1 MKDFQGKVAVITGAA
16 HGLGRAL
23 AERSAQVGMKVV
35 LADLD
40 EQGLAQAE
48 KELKA
53 AGASALPV
61 VTDVSKVEEVQA
73 LAQKTLEAFG
83 SVDLLCNAAAVHR
96 PAPLAEASL
105 ADWQWVAGTNLFGPV
120 YTLAVFLP
128 TMIQQDTEGH
138 IVNVAPVLGGF
149 YALPFNGLYNV
160 SEFGLVNLSET
171 IAIEL
176 GDKHPKIG
184 VTLLAPDYA
193 DTSILDCEQY
203 RPAGLPEAAAGET
216 GGGAVP
222 HLDEIKDLIRATAQA
237 ETPPE
242 RLADMTFD
250 AIRENK
256 FYVFPHPSSKV
267 LIRKRLADVDQA
279 TNPDDILTL
288 MGVAV

>member
-1 MKDFQGKVAVITGAA
+1 MRNFQGKVAVITGAA
-16 HGLGRAL
+16 SGLGRAL
-23 AERSAQVGMKVV
+23 AERSAREGMKVV
-35 LADLD
+35 LADID

-53 AGASALPV
+53 AGASALAV
-61 VTDVSKVEEVQA
+61 VTDVSKVEDVQA

-83 SVDLLCNAAAVHR
+83 SVDLLCNAAAVHC
-96 PAPLAEASL
+96 PEPLAEASL
-105 ADWQWVAGTNLFGPV
+105 ADWQWVAGVNLFGPV
-120 YTLAVFLP
+120 YTLSVFLP
-128 TMIQQDTEGH
+128 AMIKQDTEGH

-176 GDKHPKIG
+176 SDKHPKIG
-184 VTLLAPDYA
+184 VSLLAPEYA
-193 DTSILDCEQY
+193 GPSIFESERL
-203 RPAGLPEAAAGET
+203 RPAELREAASEA
-216 GGGAVP
+216 GGGAIP

-242 RLADMTFD
+242 RLADMIFD

-256 FYVFPHPSSKV
+256 FYIFPHPSSKV